1 MRTRDARQV
10 RKKAIRRCF
19 MKGHQVGA
27 ISVSEAMELY
37 SCLNPNCSPSVTMDI
52 WDNPSIANGPMQHVT
67 CVDNAG
73 WLRNVYNYFI
83 FRLDKLCEDISIQC
97 RARI

>member
-1 MRTRDARQV
+1 MRTREARQV

-19 MKGHQVGA
+19 MKGHRVGA

-73 WLRNVYNYFI
+73 WLRNVYNYYT
-83 FRLDKLCEDISIQC
+83 FRLDKLFEDLSSQC
-97 RARI
+97 QARI